1 MRWNVGANALLRQEQ
16 GAMTASALR
25 DELAPPPCPAVGSS
39 FYIAMRM
46 LPHPQREAMYAL
58 YAFCHAV
65 DDIADGPGPR
75 EERLAALERWRTD
88 IDRLYRG
95 EPPAAAAVLF
105 EPTRRF
111 GLRREDFHTIIDGMV
126 MDVTTGL
133 RAPDWET
140 LELYCDRVASAVGR
154 LSVRVFGLDI
164 PKGDALAHHLGRALQ
179 LTNILRDLDED
190 AALDRLYL
198 PRTALMEAAI
208 DVDRL
213 GLDGILSHP
222 GLAKACAAVAARA
235 RHHFREADR
244 IMAACPRAA
253 VRAPRLMAIAYAG
266 VLDRLEM
273 RGWAPPRSPVKVSRL
288 RLVGGI
294 LRYGLI

>member
-1 MRWNVGANALLRQEQ
+1 
-16 GAMTASALR
+16 MTALAIP
-25 DELAPPPCPAVGSS
+25 DEPAAPTRPPVGSS
-39 FYIAMRM
+39 FYIAMRL

-65 DDIADGPGPR
+65 DDVADGPGSR
-75 EERLAALERWRTD
+75 EERIAALERWRSE

-95 EPPAAAAVLF
+95 ETPAAAAALA

-111 GLRREDFHTIIDGMV
+111 GLRREDFHTIIDGIA
-126 MDVTTGL
+126 MDVAAGL

-154 LSVRVFGLDI
+154 LSTRIFGLDV
-164 PKGDALAHHLGRALQ
+164 PTGEALAHHLGRALQ

-190 AALDRLYL
+190 ARLDRLYL
-198 PRTALMEAAI
+198 PRAALLEAAI
-208 DVDRL
+208 DVDSL

-222 GLAKACAAVAARA
+222 GLGAACTAVAARA
-235 RHHFREADR
+235 RHHFREANR

-253 VRAPRLMAIAYAG
+253 VRAPRLMAIAYAS
-266 VLDRLEM
+266 VLDRLEV
-273 RGWAPPRSPVKVSRL
+273 RGWTPPRAPVKVSRI
-288 RLVGGI
+288 RLVAGI